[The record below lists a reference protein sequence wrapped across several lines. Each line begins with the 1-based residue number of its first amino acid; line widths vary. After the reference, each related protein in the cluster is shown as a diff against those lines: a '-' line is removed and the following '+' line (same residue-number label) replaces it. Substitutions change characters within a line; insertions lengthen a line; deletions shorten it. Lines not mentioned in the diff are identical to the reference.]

1 MTPSERKVTEDLI
14 AKMKARLDDPWRP
27 IQDAQNGFDPIITEA
42 ETRALRSHI
51 AELSAKISADQGS
64 PTNDA

>member
-1 MTPSERKVTEDLI
+1 MSPTERKVTEDLI

-42 ETRALRSHI
+42 ETRSLRCHI
-51 AELSAKISADQGS
+51 AELSATLAAPDGE
-64 PTNDA
+64 